1 MFRYLLGVDETHKDW
16 GVQIKNSLSCVLC
29 DCMVAGGNKGKRY
42 QIAIAGEP
50 TDRADTIKKIN
61 DCVVDRLCYHAKLC
75 YICRKLRVPLDEY
88 RRNILAHALTG
99 FDCESDKEILAKS
112 HVFSSGTALDG
123 VYRFKMQKLKRRWDE
138 ILALTAENA
147 AYIADENTFFE
158 LIRFLFSNIDAR
170 VKDVS
175 LKGGDIYKILAD
187 GKLIFSSCDE
197 KEIVY
202 ALIDYAP
209 ITVSINKSFNNDKTV
224 KLITQIFGG

>member
-1 MFRYLLGVDETHKDW
+1 M
-16 GVQIKNSLSCVLC
+16 
-29 DCMVAGGNKGKRY
+29 
-42 QIAIAGEP
+42 
-50 TDRADTIKKIN
+50 
-61 DCVVDRLCYHAKLC
+61 
-75 YICRKLRVPLDEY
+75 
-88 RRNILAHALTG
+88 
-99 FDCESDKEILAKS
+99 
-112 HVFSSGTALDG
+112 DG

>member
-1 MFRYLLGVDETHKDW
+1 MFR
-16 GVQIKNSLSCVLC
+16 
-29 DCMVAGGNKGKRY
+29 
-42 QIAIAGEP
+42 
-50 TDRADTIKKIN
+50 
-61 DCVVDRLCYHAKLC
+61 
-75 YICRKLRVPLDEY
+75 
-88 RRNILAHALTG
+88 
-99 FDCESDKEILAKS
+99 
-112 HVFSSGTALDG
+112 SGTALDG

-138 ILALTAENA
+138 ILALPAENA

-175 LKGGDIYKILAD
+175 LKGLAD